1 MIGRWRRLAAEA
13 LDRRFGPLY
22 ERLDALEARLA
33 TQQAA
38 LDALTPVVR
47 TLAADDPGHRR
58 RLHALRADPGYAAA
72 WDEPDPLVT
81 ISIPTRNRPR
91 LLVERS
97 LASALAQTHEHLEVI
112 VVGDAAGPEIAA
124 AVEAVG
130 DPRVRF
136 VNLTHQFVREDGE
149 HWLTAATLT
158 RNEAYRLARG
168 HWLVDLDDDDAL
180 RPGAVAA
187 LLDHAR
193 AERLE
198 VVYGVLEEH
207 HPDGATTRLGG
218 INLHGS
224 LLPKFRGA
232 APVQWAILR
241 GEAETGNSVIHMTP
255 GLDAGPLLAQQRV
268 PIDPDEDSAQLE
280 QRLAALGASAVLDV
294 VAGLEPRIRSV
305 ASSLIAQCAGKDEVE
320 VVGDYALKLP
330 AQFFLDWVF
339 SRVRWFTAVRREG
352 SSSPMT
358 TRRSVKCCSIPS
370 RSRARLARL
379 RSHGST

>member
-13 LDRRFGPLY
+13 LDRRFDPLHQ
-22 ERLDALEARLA
+22 RLDALEARLA

-38 LDALTPVVR
+38 LDALGPVVR

-81 ISIPTRNRPR
+81 ISIPTRSRPR

-97 LASALAQTHEHLEVI
+97 LASALAQTHKHLEVL

-124 AVEAVG
+124 AVEGVG

-198 VVYGVLEEH
+198 VAYGVLEEH
-207 HPDGATTRLGG
+207 HPGGATTLLGG
-218 INLHGS
+218 FPPAHGQFGWQGAVVHAGLRS
-224 LLPKFRGA
+224 FERELVASDLGWSGDWFRL
-232 APVQWAILR
+232 QRMLR
-241 GEAETGNSVIHMTP
+241 
-255 GLDAGPLLAQQRV
+255 AGVR
-268 PIDPDEDSAQLE
+268 IGHLE
-280 QRLAALGASAVLDV
+280 QVTCDYYPSFLWGA
-294 VAGLEPRIRSV
+294 
-305 ASSLIAQCAGKDEVE
+305 
-320 VVGDYALKLP
+320 GD
-330 AQFFLDWVF
+330 
-339 SRVRWFTAVRREG
+339 
-352 SSSPMT
+352 
-358 TRRSVKCCSIPS
+358 
-370 RSRARLARL
+370 
-379 RSHGST
+379 